1 MTGKLEERPLK
12 IGRKKYNA
20 RQFFKITENLE
31 GRYELIDGQ
40 IRLMASPSVTHQDI
54 ILALGRKIGDYLEDK
69 PCRVFI
75 APLDVVLF
83 EETEDSEAKE
93 GDSQN
98 VFQPDVFVVCD
109 PGKISAKRIN
119 GAPDFI
125 IEITSPSNLTDDYID
140 KLKAYMK
147 HGVREYWILN
157 PEKKTVLVYRNG
169 KELENDAYTFEDKI
183 KVNIFDDFEIDFR
196 RLKL

>member
-169 KELENDAYTFEDKI
+169 KELENDAYTFEDKV

>member
-93 GDSQN
+93 EDSQN

>member
-93 GDSQN
+93 EDSQN

-169 KELENDAYTFEDKI
+169 KELENDAYTFEDKV